1 MHDVVVQDAPPQ
13 AAEAKQTVI
22 MHGVTKSFGGRTVL
36 DHIELSVRA
45 GERVAL
51 IGPSGSG
58 KTTIL
63 RLLMGL
69 DKPDSGTIEID
80 GHYLWHERLNGEL
93 REMGE
98 RHARRVRR
106 AVGMV
111 FQQFNLFPH
120 MTALQNVAEP
130 LEQVLKLPRDK
141 ARQTATDLLIRV
153 GLEEHL
159 RHKPDQ
165 MSGGQQQRVAI
176 ARSMALGPKVMLFDE
191 ITSALDPE
199 RVGEVLHVVR
209 DLASASRMS
218 MLIVT
223 HEIQF
228 ACDIADRVLMF
239 DSGKIIEEG
248 PPEEVLKVP
257 RHPRTRQFLRAVL
270 ER

>member
-1 MHDVVVQDAPPQ
+1 MHDVAEQEAQPRAANALHSVVMDDMS
-13 AAEAKQTVI
+13 KTF
-22 MHGVTKSFGGRTVL
+22 SGRTVL
-36 DHIELSVRA
+36 SGIELTVRA

-69 DKPDSGTIEID
+69 DKPDSGTIKID
-80 GHYLWHERLNGEL
+80 GRYLWHERVNGEL
-93 REMGE
+93 RLAGE
-98 RHARRVRR
+98 RNVRHVRR

-120 MTALQNVAEP
+120 LTALQNVAEP
-130 LEQVLKLPRDK
+130 LEQVVKLPRAK
-141 ARQTATDLLIRV
+141 ASQAATELLICV
-153 GLEEHL
+153 GLEEYL
-159 RHKPDQ
+159 QHKPDQ

-176 ARSMALGPKVMLFDE
+176 ARSLALGPKVMLFDE

-209 DLASASRMS
+209 DLARVSRIS

-228 ACDIADRVLMF
+228 ACDIADRVLMWYF
-239 DSGKIIEEG
+239 PRGKLSS
-248 PPEEVLKVP
+248 PQLT
-257 RHPRTRQFLRAVL
+257 RWSRNNTRQR
-270 ER
+270 